1 MNFNLNHSKYL
12 AKLDKL
18 FPPISWFQML
28 NFVDDLDDYELKVTE
43 TATADALVY
52 EFQRG
57 NDGRDWSSGSVLLQ

>member
-28 NFVDDLDDYELKVTE
+28 NFVDDLDEPLEGLYKYDINEIWDLGDISISVPVYSL
-43 TATADALVY
+43 LV
-52 EFQRG
+52 
-57 NDGRDWSSGSVLLQ
+57 